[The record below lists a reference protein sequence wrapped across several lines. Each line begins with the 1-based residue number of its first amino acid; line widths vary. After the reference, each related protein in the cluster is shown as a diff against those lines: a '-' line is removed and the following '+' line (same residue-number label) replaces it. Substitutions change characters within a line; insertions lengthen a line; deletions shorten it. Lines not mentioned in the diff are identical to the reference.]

1 MAIWTSL
8 AAGAV
13 GGVVG
18 PPLVKPVARGF
29 LVAGMSLPSMVLDA
43 WTEVRREANAI
54 RLARAS
60 EAISSD
66 DVIAALNDLKA
77 EIAEIRTDI
86 SKKKGL

>member
-1 MAIWTSL
+1 
-8 AAGAV
+8 
-13 GGVVG
+13 
-18 PPLVKPVARGF
+18 
-29 LVAGMSLPSMVLDA
+29 MVLDA